1 MISRK
6 NNGLT
11 SAEAQERLKRFGYNE
26 LTDKKSNSIF
36 QLIIGIFKEPMFIL
50 LLICAGLYTIL
61 GDYKEGMI
69 LLSSTVLIIFITVYQ
84 HQKTNGIPAHRKPE
98 VVSCMRPVLAVE

>member
-11 SAEAQERLKRFGYNE
+11 SLEAKERLRRFGYNE
-26 LTDKKSNSIF
+26 LTDKKSNGIF
-36 QLIIGIFKEPMFIL
+36 KLIIGIFKEPMLIL
-50 LLICAGLYTIL
+50 LVTCAGLYTIL

-69 LLSSTVLIIFITVYQ
+69 LLSSTILIIFISVYQ
-84 HQKTNGIPAHRKPE
+84 HQKTEKALEMLQKLSSPHLLLSI
-98 VVSCMRPVLAVE
+98 